1 MFSKSVIFIISL
13 MALATMACGFT
24 FSIPVSNINTG
35 PTVTEDISIALP
47 EGDGVVDLSLGFGA
61 GELRVFPGGEEALVQ
76 GTATYNVPDFKPEIT
91 VSGNDVRIE
100 NGSLEIEGIP
110 NFGEQFDNKWD
121 LELAPVPMDLTI
133 EAGAYQGKLELGGL
147 ALRSVNVM
155 DGAADVDLRFSDLN
169 QIEMETFRYSTGASA
184 VRLRGLANANF
195 DDMEFKG
202 GAGEYTLDFSGE
214 LQRDA
219 TVTIDSGVSSV
230 RVIVPEGTSARVFFD
245 GGLANVDVDGEWEK
259 RGSQYTLEGE
269 GPRLTINV
277 NLGAG
282 NLELQS
288 R

>member
-1 MFSKSVIFIISL
+1 

-24 FSIPVSNINTG
+24 FSIPVSNVNTG

-155 DGAADVDLRFSDLN
+155 DGAADVDLRFSDPN

-195 DDMEFKG
+195 DEMEFKG

>member
-24 FSIPVSNINTG
+24 FSIPVSNVNTG

-61 GELRVFPGGEEALVQ
+61 GELRVSPGGEKALVQ

-155 DGAADVDLRFSDLN
+155 DGAADVDLRFSDPN

-195 DDMEFKG
+195 DEMEFKG

-259 RGSQYTLEGE
+259 RGSQYTLDGE

>member
-24 FSIPVSNINTG
+24 FSIPVSNVNTG

-61 GELRVFPGGEEALVQ
+61 GELRVSPGGEEALVQ

-155 DGAADVDLRFSDLN
+155 DGAADVDLRFSDPN

-195 DDMEFKG
+195 DEMEFKG

>member
-24 FSIPVSNINTG
+24 FSIPVSNVNTG

-155 DGAADVDLRFSDLN
+155 DGAADVDLRFSDPN

-195 DDMEFKG
+195 DEMEFKG